1 MDDPDKRFMKECLR
15 LAKKGLGKT
24 SPNPMVGAVI
34 VREGRIIASGY
45 HKKAGLLHAEAE
57 ALSKLGGKAEAG
69 DTLYV
74 SLEPCNHYGRTPP
87 CTLAILKSGLKRVVI
102 GMPDPN
108 PNVSGGG
115 AQFMRARGIEVR
127 SGVLESECRRL
138 NEVYIKYILTGRPFV
153 IAKSAVTIDGWSAT
167 STGQSKWITNEQ
179 SRRFAHRLRGMVDGI
194 LVGAGTVIADD
205 PLLTKRTG
213 KMKGGNPLRIIV
225 DTRLR
230 IPNNARVLNPDPDI
244 TTLLVV
250 GENIN
255 SGLLKTVEREGV
267 STFICPLKEGM
278 IDLNAL
284 MNELGR
290 RSITSVMVEGGSRVM
305 GSMIRE
311 RLIDKFY
318 VFKAPRVFGGDD
330 GIPMARGAGPEN
342 VDESLMMK
350 EIRIKRFGDD
360 MLISGYA
367 DYSLLPGREKD
378 TRF

>member
-24 SPNPMVGAVI
+24 SPNPMVGVVI
-34 VREGRIIASGY
+34 VREGRIVASGY
-45 HKKAGLLHAEAE
+45 HRKAGLLHAEAE

-74 SLEPCNHYGRTPP
+74 NLEPCNHYGRTPP

-102 GMPDPN
+102 GMTDPN

-115 AQFMRARGIEVR
+115 AQFMMAKGIEVR

-153 IAKSAVTIDGWSAT
+153 IAKSALTMDGWSAT

-179 SRRFAHRLRGMVDGI
+179 SRRFVHRLRGMVDGI

-205 PLLTKRTG
+205 PLLTKRAR
-213 KMKGGNPLRIIV
+213 KKKGGNPLRIIV

-230 IPNNARVLNPDPDI
+230 IPHNARVLNPDPDI
-244 TTLLVV
+244 DTLLVV

-255 SGLLKTVEREGV
+255 SGLLKTVETQGV

-284 MNELGR
+284 MRELGS
-290 RSITSVMVEGGSRVM
+290 RSITSVMVEGGSMVM

-342 VDESLMMK
+342 VDESLIMK
-350 EIRIKRFGDD
+350 DIRIKRFGDD
-360 MLISGYA
+360 ILISGYA
-367 DYSLLPGREKD
+367 DYSLLPGMGKNN
-378 TRF
+378 RF